1 MADIFLDDVR
11 GYWRDLAAP
20 AFEEFW
26 REYQSDGEFSGSR
39 VILVYRRM
47 IAAAFFLNHLADK
60 AATLQGLTNPI
71 QLINLIKI
79 QDPDSAN
86 QMDACRHFV
95 NDAKHEMK
103 RIQEASLRSREANF
117 DNEGAGKVLQF
128 NMLSTDGKCLYDLC
142 LTVCAVW
149 RFWISYFDGSSEVN
163 FRDAISQRAGA
174 NTSSPGSC

>member
-20 AFEEFW
+20 AFHEFW
-26 REYQSDGEFSGSR
+26 TEYQRDGEFSGDR

-60 AATLQGLTNPI
+60 AATLQGLTHPL

-79 QDPDSAN
+79 QNPDSAKE
-86 QMDACRHFV
+86 MDACRNFV

-103 RIQEASLRSREANF
+103 RIQEASLRSRQPDF
-117 DNEGAGKVLQF
+117 DDEGDAKVLQF
-128 NMLSTDGKCLYDLC
+128 HMLSTDGNELYDLC

-163 FRDAISQRAGA
+163 FREAISQRAGA